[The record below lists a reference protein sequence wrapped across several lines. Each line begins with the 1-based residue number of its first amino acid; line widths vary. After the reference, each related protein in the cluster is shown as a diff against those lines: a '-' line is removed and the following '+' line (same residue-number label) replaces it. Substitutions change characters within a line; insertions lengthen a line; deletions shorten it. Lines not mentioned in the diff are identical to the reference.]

1 MMNKQHQ
8 FQSCGENAIKSHV
21 LKQIMQR
28 YISFDELTKEALRY
42 TMDEH
47 KIQYDREDINRLFDA
62 F

>member
-1 MMNKQHQ
+1 MEK
-8 FQSCGENAIKSHV
+8 NAIKSHV